1 LASSSPRRK
10 EIFSQSCP
18 KLNIEIIPSLAEENL
33 DVTEYKD
40 KPWAFA
46 EETALL
52 KAKEVFQRLLAS
64 KDDTR
69 YIKVFMPCARTF
81 RHLTTKSASLRE
93 CLDYLIDSMDTSHSL
108 QPTMLVSIN

>member
-1 LASSSPRRK
+1 MLEPIFHSLSSKRIVLASSSPRRK

-69 YIKVFMPCARTF
+69 YIKVFLSCARTF
-81 RHLTTKSASLRE
+81 RHLTT
-93 CLDYLIDSMDTSHSL
+93 
-108 QPTMLVSIN
+108 VSQFTRMPKLSD